1 MLSTVKFRDEVV
13 WSTAAFVIMAL
24 SLVLAGCGG
33 DGPRTA
39 TGGRIASDDAPTE
52 VTKPQL
58 PPEIETAS
66 VETEPT
72 EVAIEPEPPLL
83 KQVSYEEAESV
94 FFERRYSEAVKLF
107 TVYSETRPENPWGHY
122 MLGLSSSKAG
132 EYDGAEAAFQRA
144 IELDPQHVKSFLNL
158 ARVYLDTERPDDALV
173 QIEEAVVIDPGSSVA
188 FRLEGRAHHQLGG
201 VEEAMESYRQAILVD
216 GQDAWSMNNLG
227 LILIEQERF
236 IEALPPLARAV
247 ELRDDVAVFQ
257 NNLGMALERTGY
269 FTLAEQAYKSAV
281 AIDGLHEKAY
291 ANLGRVE
298 GLEDEAGLEAV
309 DLGDLAQNFMDEVE
323 GWRGPVALETASE
336 FIELEPIELDAI
348 VISEADTTESK
359 IEK

>member
-24 SLVLAGCGG
+24 SLVLAGCGD
-33 DGPRTA
+33 DGARTA

-58 PPEIETAS
+58 PPNIETARF
-66 VETEPT
+66 ETEPA
-72 EVAIEPEPPLL
+72 EQISVEEPETPRE
-83 KQVSYEEAESV
+83 VTYEEAESV
-94 FFERRYSEAVKLF
+94 FFERRYLEAVQLF
-107 TVYSETRPENPWGHY
+107 TLYSDSRPENPWGYY
-122 MLGLSSSKAG
+122 MLGLSSWKAA
-132 EYDGAEAAFQRA
+132 EYDVAEAAFQRA
-144 IELDPQHVKSFLNL
+144 IELDPGHVKSFLNL

-173 QIEEAVVIDPGSSVA
+173 KIEEALVIDPGSSVA
-188 FRLEGRAHHQLGG
+188 FRLEGRAHHQLGSLDQ
-201 VEEAMESYRQAILVD
+201 AMESYRQAILVD

-227 LILIEQERF
+227 LILIESESF
-236 IEALPPLARAV
+236 FNALPPLARAV
-247 ELRDDVAVFQ
+247 ELRGDVAVFQ

-281 AIDGLHEKAY
+281 AIDGSHEKAY
-291 ANLGRVE
+291 VSLGRVE
-298 GLEDEAGLEAV
+298 GLEDETGLEPV

-323 GWRGPVALETASE
+323 GWRGPVALEITSE
-336 FIELEPIELDAI
+336 FIELEPIELEAI
-348 VISEADTTESK
+348 VISEADTTEHK